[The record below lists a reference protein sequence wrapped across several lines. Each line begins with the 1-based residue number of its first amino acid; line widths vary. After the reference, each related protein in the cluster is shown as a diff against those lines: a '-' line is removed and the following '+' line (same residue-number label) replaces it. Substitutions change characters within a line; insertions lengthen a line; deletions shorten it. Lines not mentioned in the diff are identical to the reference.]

1 MYYCGPW
8 QITKEGRLC
17 CYFTGM
23 SCQPLIL
30 YIFKKKWNTQHVYPL
45 GTDLSV
51 KGAESQLKKR
61 RNLHNEV
68 KYTLIHL
75 NTLLFK
81 PAAYVQM
88 WNAGKHNQSR
98 SVSSC
103 TGRSEDGWICR
114 SSAVSPLA
122 ALLCDPLDIRRRD
135 MTILTCLSPSS
146 FCVDPAVGPQ
156 RPMCTVTSPRVYY
169 SDRLHTSDIRL
180 QSDCN
185 NKKYIMPD
193 IESWGS
199 KQKSKLAR

>member
-1 MYYCGPW
+1 VLLFHWHELSAPD
-8 QITKEGRLC
+8 
-17 CYFTGM
+17 
-23 SCQPLIL
+23 LIHL
-30 YIFKKKWNTQHVYPL
+30 KKKWNTQHVYPL

-146 FCVDPAVGPQ
+146 FCVDPAPRGW
-156 RPMCTVTSPRVYY
+156 TSTSNVYRHV
-169 SDRLHTSDIRL
+169 SECLLFRWIIHKRHKVAERL
-180 QSDCN
+180 Q
-185 NKKYIMPD
+185 
-193 IESWGS
+193 
-199 KQKSKLAR
+199 